1 MAGQDIT
8 DEYYDTENVM
18 LLADNPTGGGAVTEL
33 SWTSWY
39 KLYSLINTKYS
50 LLSGIEPVLTGYY
63 RYKKDIDKNQVQ
75 IQMKST
81 TSTPWCFDIEFYSQ
95 TQTVIPVRTV
105 YYTEK
110 DLSVVGEG
118 NRIDLICV
126 STYDRDANPTQT
138 QTKFQLL
145 DTALNTDYYPVDQNL
160 YIIKCSEEK
169 PLYIGSIF
177 GSGNDTIGIPIF
189 SKDGAV
195 SLPWFDST
203 NQQIIYNN
211 SWKVHKANTFIYSQ
225 NERSLLNIEDF
236 FADATEQL
244 NGESAKYKVAYGLSR
259 VCALPNKAAGF
270 KIERRKSISTVYDTL
285 YFIVYNA

>member
-1 MAGQDIT
+1 
-8 DEYYDTENVM
+8 M
-18 LLADNPTGGGAVTEL
+18 LLADNPTDGDAVTEP

-39 KLYSLINTKYS
+39 KLYSQINTKYS
-50 LLSGIEPVLTGYY
+50 ILSGIEPVLTGYY

-75 IQMKST
+75 IQIKSI
-81 TSTPWCFDIEFYSQ
+81 TSTPWCFDIEFYKQ

-110 DLSVVGEG
+110 DLSAVGEG
-118 NRIDLICV
+118 NRIDLFCV

-145 DTALNTDYYPVDQNL
+145 DTALNTGILPPDQNM
-160 YIIKCSEEK
+160 YIIKCSETK

-177 GSGNDTIGIPIF
+177 GRNSSVATVDF
-189 SKDGAV
+189 STDKAI
-195 SLPWFDST
+195 SLPWIDST
-203 NQQIIYNN
+203 YQQEIVYPI
-211 SWKVHKANTFIYSQ
+211 WKAHKANNFIYSQ
-225 NERSLLNIEDF
+225 NERDLSNIEDLF
-236 FADATEQL
+236 TDATEQL
-244 NGESAKYKVAYGLSR
+244 NEESAKYKVAFGFSR

-270 KIERRKSISTVYDTL
+270 KIERKKETTQILYDTL